1 MKSAGIIGGIGPES
15 TIEYYRL
22 IIAAYRQ
29 QKPDGSYPSFLINS
43 IDMTKMLDLI
53 EANELVAVTEY
64 LLREVQKLA
73 KAGADFGAL
82 ASNTPHLVFDA
93 LRRQSPIP
101 LVSIVET
108 ACEAV
113 KAIGLKRVGLLGTR
127 FTMQGRFYADVFSR
141 AGITLVVPTMD
152 EQAYIH
158 SKYMSELVKG
168 LVLAETRERL
178 LAIVDR
184 LTENEGISGLIL
196 GGTELPMILGGATG
210 AGIPFMDT
218 TRIHVERIVAQI
230 LSP

>member
-1 MKSAGIIGGIGPES
+1 MKTAGIIGGIGPES

>member
-1 MKSAGIIGGIGPES
+1 
-15 TIEYYRL
+15 
-22 IIAAYRQ
+22 
-29 QKPDGSYPSFLINS
+29 
-43 IDMTKMLDLI
+43 MLDLI

>member
-1 MKSAGIIGGIGPES
+1 MKTAGIIGGIGPES

-196 GGTELPMILGGATG
+196 GGTELPMVLGGATG